1 MSFYYVVNFDRLFR
15 FVLFKLQWQCLQWF
29 NILVVYRSAKVQV
42 LNRARCPGVSV
53 LTDSCEGECF
63 DIKKGMII
71 LLSISLLM
79 HNTSRTFYT

>member
-1 MSFYYVVNFDRLFR
+1 MSFYYVVNFYRLFR

-42 LNRARCPGVSV
+42 LNRAHCPVVSV
-53 LTDSCEGECF
+53 LTDSCEGICF